1 MEGKR
6 GGNGTDREHPAI
18 VHCPGSKDGGSV
30 NGAPLEYP
38 PIRGILFQMH
48 GAGEFDSPLP
58 RLGIPVQ
65 KSPLPFHLTPF
76 DPRSEIS
83 QCKPCYTPPIPP
95 ASPFHPRV
103 RCGHSACHLRS
114 FPEHA
119 SNESRTRPLQ
129 KHLIFEATLNYACN
143 FIWPSS
149 FWKP

>member
-1 MEGKR
+1 GLSMVLA
-6 GGNGTDREHPAI
+6 HPRI
-18 VHCPGSKDGGSV
+18 
-30 NGAPLEYP
+30 PL
-38 PIRGILFQMH
+38 ILVQIP

-76 DPRSEIS
+76 DPHSEIS
-83 QCKPCYTPPIPP
+83 QCKPCYTLPIPP

-119 SNESRTRPLQ
+119 SNESRTRPPE
-129 KHLIFEATLNYACN
+129 KHLNLF
-143 FIWPSS
+143 P
-149 FWKP
+149 